1 MAVSKTSPWNRV
13 TSRSSMLRVLAV
25 GRTIAR
31 TSAPAATSWRVT
43 CEPKNPLAPMTSL
56 GAVLMCAARPRKRVG
71 VPPAA
76 QRRGGVPPAAQRR
89 GGVPPPHRCF
99 VYRRRRGSL
108 LASVLAHPA
117 GSVVVKRAHLLG
129 FLAPLDSRL
138 QKAQRV
144 VDVFLPAPLAVARV
158 GDDRDVRRA
167 DDGAVTGV
175 AHRIVQ
181 LADDATGGLVDDRP
195 QRREGRHMAARKGRH
210 RLAYPGEH
218 LIAALHGACGVLDV
232 VDVRG

>member
-56 GAVLMCAARPRKRVG
+56 GAVLMRAA
-71 VPPAA
+71 
-76 QRRGGVPPAAQRR
+76 
-89 GGVPPPHRCF
+89 PPHRF
-99 VYRRRRGSL
+99 ALHRRRRGSL

-117 GSVVVKRAHLLG
+117 GSVVVKRAQRLG

-195 QRREGRHMAARKGRH
+195 QRRE
-210 RLAYPGEH
+210 
-218 LIAALHGACGVLDV
+218 
-232 VDVRG
+232 

>member
-13 TSRSSMLRVLAV
+13 TSRSSMLRVWPV
-25 GRTIAR
+25 GRTIVR

-56 GAVLMCAARPRKRVG
+56 GAVLLCAPRPRKRV
-71 VPPAA
+71 
-76 QRRGGVPPAAQRR
+76 GVPPAAQRR

-117 GSVVVKRAHLLG
+117 GSVVVKRAQLLG
-129 FLAPLDSRL
+129 FLAPFDPRL

-167 DDGAVTGV
+167 DDGAVTRV

-181 LADDATGGLVDDRP
+181 LADDAPGRLVYHRP
-195 QRREGRHMAARKGRH
+195 QRWKGRHVAPRKGRH
-210 RLAYPGEH
+210 RLADPGEH
-218 LIAALHGACGVLDV
+218 PLAAFPCCRRGFGDV
-232 VDVRG
+232 V